1 MTSAVRWLSPRRSLL
16 ARVEERFLVPAYA
29 SPRAE
34 AWIATHDALA
44 LPFQLQGQ
52 MRRSTLPTVD
62 GALRVVEIG
71 RGKHTGPFCARLL
84 GARPAGTEHG
94 VATLVNPALLE
105 GMVADLALA
114 EIHRWMAPRFRRA
127 GWIVVPDD
135 VRWHGE
141 LSRLPPPRAT
151 PSLKSD
157 LNKVRKFGYTLELGA
172 TDFDWE
178 EFYERMVLPQA
189 RARFGENAWI
199 PSERL
204 RRELAERGALHFIR
218 RAGVRV
224 AGICSIRTGQALWL
238 PLMGL
243 KRGDPALL
251 KEGAYAA
258 AFALLF
264 EWARAQGCTHVDAGR
279 TSAFTLDGVQRF
291 KRKWGLQPA
300 VDPLSHLI
308 AVRVGPAAAAAFGR
322 QPVLI
327 ETGRGLQVYPES
339 R

>member
-1 MTSAVRWLSPRRSLL
+1 MTSAAPPRPARRSLL

-44 LPFQLQGQ
+44 LPFQLGGEV
-52 MRRSTLPTVD
+52 RRSTVPFD
-62 GALRVVEIG
+62 GGSLRVVEIG

-84 GARPAGTEHG
+84 GARPQGTEHG
-94 VATLVNPALLE
+94 VVPLVNPASLE
-105 GMVADLALA
+105 GLVADLALA

-157 LNKVRKFGYTLELGA
+157 LSKVRRFGYTLVQGA
-172 TDFDWE
+172 TDVDWE
-178 EFYERMVLPQA
+178 EFYDRMVLPQA
-189 RARFGENAWI
+189 RARFGEDAWI

-204 RRELAERGALHFIR
+204 RRELAERATLHFVR
-218 RAGVRV
+218 RDGLRV
-224 AGICSIRTGQALWL
+224 AGICSIRVGGMLWL
-238 PLMGL
+238 PLMGI

-251 KEGAYAA
+251 KEGAYSA

-279 TSAFTLDGVQRF
+279 TSAFTLDGIQRF
-291 KRKWGLQPA
+291 KRKWGLEPA
-300 VDPLSHLI
+300 ADPLTHLV
-308 AVRVGPAAAAAFGR
+308 AVRVGPAAAAAFAR
-322 QPVLI
+322 QPVLV
-327 ETGRGLQVYPES
+327 ETGVGLEIYPGP